1 VAAICLS
8 MIVRNE
14 AHVIR
19 RCLDSLRPWIDHWVI
34 VDTGSTDG
42 TQAIIREHLKGLPGE
57 LVERPWVD
65 FAHNRNEAIRLARP
79 KGDYLLFFDADEVLS
94 APPGQARPELT
105 EDAYLVEYHYG
116 NLVYCRPGLVASRFD
131 WAYEGVLHEY
141 LVRRDRPDAVV
152 SRRWEG
158 PHVQVFAEGSRS
170 RDPEK
175 YQRDAAVLEQAL
187 RREPDNARY
196 AFYLAQSWRDAGEPA
211 RSLEA
216 YRRRAAM
223 PGSVEETWH
232 ALYQI
237 ARLSEQLERPE
248 AEVVE
253 AYLRARAFRPH
264 RAEVH
269 GSLAR
274 YLRLR
279 QRYQDALV
287 YAAEGMRLPMTG
299 DVLFVEPE
307 HYQWLC
313 LDEYAV
319 SAYWA
324 GRPRE
329 SLAACDRLLAGALLP
344 AAHRERVQAN
354 RAFALQKLGAPE
366 APAGPAPADPAPRRL
381 NLACGRTILPG
392 WINLDPAAAPGV
404 DLVADL
410 QECVPGRIPLAD
422 DSVDEIRACR
432 LERIR
437 APLPLMQELHR
448 IARAGGTCVI
458 RVPYGSSDDAWEDPA
473 QVRPY
478 FLGSFGCFSQSRR
491 DPADGGYLGDWS
503 LERVELLLNDPSL
516 RDAPPHELAAAVRTR
531 RNLVLEMV
539 ATLQAVKPA
548 GPARAEAWGP
558 APVVY
563 RF

>member
-1 VAAICLS
+1 MATVCLC

-19 RCLDSLRPWIDHWVI
+19 RCLDSLLPWIDRWVI

-42 TQAIIREHLKGLPGE
+42 TQAIIREHLRRLPGE

-65 FAHNRNEAIRLARP
+65 FAHNRNGAIRLARP
-79 KGDYLLFFDADEVLS
+79 QGDYLLFFDADEVLS
-94 APPGQARPELT
+94 AAPGQARPALT
-105 EDAYLVEYHYG
+105 EDAYLLEYHYG
-116 NLVYCRPGLVASRFD
+116 NLVYCRPGLVASRVD

-141 LVRRDRPDAVV
+141 LVRRDRPETVV
-152 SRRWEG
+152 TRRWEG

-196 AFYLAQSWRDAGEPA
+196 AFYLAQSYRDAGDPA
-211 RSLEA
+211 RGLEA
-216 YRRRAAM
+216 YRRRAGMA
-223 PGSVEETWH
+223 GSVEETWH

-237 ARLSEQLERPE
+237 ARLSEQLDRPE

-264 RAEVH
+264 RAEVP

-279 QRYQDALV
+279 GRYQDALT

-299 DVLFVEPE
+299 DALFVEPE
-307 HYQWLC
+307 YYQWLC

-324 GRPRE
+324 GRPRAA
-329 SLAACDRLLAGALLP
+329 LAACDRLLAGPFLP
-344 AAHRERVQAN
+344 EPHRERVAAN

-366 APAGPAPADPAPRRL
+366 APGPADPALTRL
-381 NLACGRTILPG
+381 NLGGGQAILPG
-392 WINLDPAAAPGV
+392 WINLARAAAPGV
-404 DLVADL
+404 DRVADL
-410 QECVPGRIPLAD
+410 QDCAPGRIPLAD
-422 DSVDEIRACR
+422 DSVDEILASHL
-432 LERIR
+432 LERVR
-437 APLPLMQELHR
+437 NPLALMQELHR
-448 IARAGGTCVI
+448 VARAGGTCVI

-478 FLGSFGCFSQSRR
+478 FQDSFACFSQCGGART
-491 DPADGGYLGDWS
+491 DPGYLGDW
-503 LERVELLLNDPSL
+503 RVAQVELVLNDPAL
-516 RDAPPHELAAAVRTR
+516 REAAPHELAEAVRTR
-531 RNLVLEMV
+531 RNLVVEMA
-539 ATLQAVKPA
+539 ATLLAVKPVR
-548 GPARAEAWGP
+548 PDQAEGWEP

-563 RF
+563 RFF